1 MHNVVAVPGP
11 TRTLRLATA
20 LVIAVAA
27 PLAAQ
32 TPTPTAEQIQSR
44 EAAFARLLEAA
55 RSDPRAYDRLEFLC
69 DRIGPRIAGSA
80 PFQQAVRWAEATF
93 REDNHEAVRSEAVKV
108 HLWVRGRERAVMT
121 APVERELPMLGLGES
136 VGTPGIEAPVVVVR
150 TLEELGPQV
159 KGKIVLFA
167 PDPPAGASAG
177 DLYSIF
183 SNLRT
188 HGPSRAAAAGAVA
201 ALVRSVP
208 PVSLATPHTGTLEY
222 DADKPRIPAAALDA
236 EHADWIARLARAR
249 RGGAGPARD
258 GGPRRRPRGHRQRG
272 GRDQGRGKPEEIV
285 LIGAHL
291 DSWDVGQGAQ
301 DDGVGVIH
309 VIEAMRLIRGL
320 GVRPART
327 IRGVSVRQR
336 GARPRGR
343 QGLCPGPQG
352 GAAPGR
358 GRNRPRQRQA
368 REVERQREPAG
379 AGVAPHRRE
388 TGGAAGRGG
397 LVRRRHLSAQRSGG
411 ADRDPGRR
419 RRALLRGSP
428 LRGRHPRQGGPSGA
442 ARGSGRGRRH
452 RLAACQCPAAVAW
465 WAFTV

>member
-1 MHNVVAVPGP
+1 MHNTVAVPDS
-11 TRTLRLATA
+11 TRTFGLATA
-20 LVIAVAA
+20 LVIAVVT

-32 TPTPTAEQIQSR
+32 TPTPTAEQIQGR
-44 EAAFARLLEAA
+44 EAAFARLLKVA

-93 REDNHEAVRSEAVKV
+93 REDNHEAVRSESVKV

-136 VGTPGIEAPVVVVR
+136 VGTPGIEAPVAVVR

-188 HGPSRAAAAGAVA
+188 YGPSRAAAVGAVA

-208 PVSLATPHTGTLEY
+208 PVSLATPHTGSLEY

-236 EHADWIARLARAR
+236 EHADWIARLARQGVEVR
-249 RGGAGPARD
+249 VRLEMGALD
-258 GGPRRRPRGHRQRG
+258 GGLVDTANVVAEIRGAER
-272 GRDQGRGKPEEIV
+272 PEEIV

-301 DDGVGVIH
+301 DDGVGAIH
-309 VIEAMRLIRGL
+309 VIEALRLIRGL

-327 IRGVSVRQR
+327 IRGVLFANEEHGLEGGKAYAVAHKGERHLAAVETDLGSGKPERWNVTGNPHELAWLLTAAKPVGLPVEVGWC
-336 GARPRGR
+336 GADISPLKD
-343 QGLCPGPQG
+343 QGVPTLTLVGD
-352 GAAPGR
+352 
-358 GRNRPRQRQA
+358 
-368 REVERQREPAG
+368 VERYFEVHHSEADTLDKVDPQALQEGLAVVAG
-379 AGVAPHRRE
+379 IAWQLANAP
-388 TGGAAGRGG
+388 
-397 LVRRRHLSAQRSGG
+397 L
-411 ADRDPGRR
+411 P
-419 RRALLRGSP
+419 
-428 LRGRHPRQGGPSGA
+428 
-442 ARGSGRGRRH
+442 
-452 RLAACQCPAAVAW
+452 
-465 WAFTV
+465 